1 MEQWVVVSIVIAL
14 YLAVTLTIGLVSGRR
29 ASKSVQGY
37 VAGDRSFN
45 LLVMY
50 FVTGA
55 MVFSAFAFLG
65 GPGFAYGRG
74 AAAFYILAYGALG
87 MAPFY
92 WLGPRAAKVGRRHGY
107 VTQAQLVTGRFP
119 SKWLS
124 VGLAVM
130 SVAAFVPYITL
141 QMRGAGIV
149 IEVVTEGHVPLW
161 LGAALSYGIVV
172 LYVLKG
178 GVAAVGWT
186 NTFQGI
192 IMLVIAWTFGL
203 WLPFELYGGVGA
215 MFERIATER
224 PDMLTLP
231 GLATAWI
238 GEDGGTPWTWGA
250 YSSSILV
257 SVIGVTMWPHL
268 FMKAFT
274 AKDEKTLRRTVVLFP
289 TFQLFLIP
297 IFLIGF
303 AGILVT
309 GLSLDNPD
317 YILPELILNTGLP
330 PIIVGLFCAGALS
343 ASMSTGDALL
353 HAAASI
359 TVEDGINPLR
369 GGKPTEGHLAGYAD
383 RRADGP
389 EDEVG
394 GSAGT
399 RDRRPLTDDQQR
411 RLMRWLVVI
420 LGVVA
425 YAFALD
431 PESSLVILL
440 LSAYGLIAQLAPP
453 VWAALYWKRATT
465 KGVLAGFVAG
475 AATTLHFFYWSNQK
489 PFGIHEGILGLLV
502 HVPVLIIVSLLT
514 QPQGREQIARFF
526 PEKSEGPA

>member
-1 MEQWVVVSIVIAL
+1 MPQWIVVSIVIAL
-14 YLAVTLTIGLVSGRR
+14 YLGVTLFIGLWSGRKG
-29 ASKSVQGY
+29 SESVTGF
-37 VAGDRSFN
+37 VAGDRSFG

-74 AAAFYILAYGALG
+74 AAAFYILGYGALG

-92 WLGPRAAKVGRRHGY
+92 WLGPRAAAVGRRQGY
-107 VTQAQLVTGRFP
+107 VTQAQLVTGRFD

-124 VGLAVM
+124 VGIAVM

-149 IEVVTEGHVPLW
+149 IEVVTEGHIPLW
-161 LGAALSYGIVV
+161 LGAALAYGIVV
-172 LYVLKG
+172 IYVLKG

-192 IMLVIAWTFGL
+192 VMLVIAWTFGL
-203 WLPFELYGGVGA
+203 WLPWKLYGGVDP
-215 MFERIATER
+215 MFSQILAER
-224 PDMLTLP
+224 PEMLSLP
-231 GLATAWI
+231 GLTGT
-238 GEDGGTPWTWGA
+238 GEPWSWGA

-257 SVIGVTMWPHL
+257 SVIGLAMWPHL

-274 AKDEKTLRRTVVLFP
+274 AKSDETLRRMVVLFP

-297 IFLIGF
+297 VFLIGF
-303 AGILVT
+303 AGILVP
-309 GLSLDNPD
+309 GLVLDSPD
-317 YILPELILNTGLP
+317 FVLPALITSTGLP
-330 PIIVGLFCAGALS
+330 ALVVGLFCAGALS

-359 TVEDGINPLR
+359 TVEDGVGPLR
-369 GGKPTEGHLAGYAD
+369 KE
-383 RRADGP
+383 
-389 EDEVG
+389 
-394 GSAGT
+394 
-399 RDRRPLTDDQQR
+399 RPLSDEQQR
-411 RLMRWLVVI
+411 RLMRWLVFV

-425 YAFALD
+425 YGFALD
-431 PESSLVILL
+431 PDSSLVVLL

-465 KGVLAGFVAG
+465 AGVLAGFASG
-475 AATTLHFFYWSNQK
+475 AAVALWFFVMKGQPY
-489 PFGIHEGILGLLV
+489 GIHEGILGLMV
-502 HVPVLIIVSLLT
+502 HVPVLVIVSLMTERQSDEEL
-514 QPQGREQIARFF
+514 ERFF
-526 PEKSEGPA
+526 PTPPPARP